1 MAANTGQGK
10 GFGLF
15 LVGLTVG
22 CAGIAYL
29 STGIGKVSAI
39 VGAAIVLASLFGFLK
54 IKPLEGAT
62 AQKTSSTA
70 MKLVGAVTV
79 CLGWLVTIGGLHAAS
94 TVGGRHGRRTHWDC
108 GESVRH
114 VVRAAEPPSTRTQ
127 SGRLRGE

>member
-54 IKPLEGAT
+54 IKPLEGAP
-62 AQKTSSTA
+62 AQKASSTA

-94 TVGGRHGRRTHWDC
+94 TVGGRM
-108 GESVRH
+108 
-114 VVRAAEPPSTRTQ
+114 VVALIGIAVSLFGMLVVLPTTFNKNAIWKA
-127 SGRLRGE
+127 

>member
-62 AQKTSSTA
+62 AQKASSTA

-94 TVGGRHGRRTHWDC
+94 TVGGRL
-108 GESVRH
+108 
-114 VVRAAEPPSTRTQ
+114 VVALIGIAVSLFGMLFVLPATFNKNAIWKA
-127 SGRLRGE
+127 

>member
-70 MKLVGAVTV
+70 MKLVGAATV

-94 TVGGRHGRRTHWDC
+94 TVGGRM
-108 GESVRH
+108 
-114 VVRAAEPPSTRTQ
+114 VVALIGIAVSLFGMLVVLPTTFNKNAIWKA
-127 SGRLRGE
+127 

>member
-22 CAGIAYL
+22 CAGIAYS

-62 AQKTSSTA
+62 AQKAGSTA
-70 MKLVGAVTV
+70 MKLVGAATV

-94 TVGGRHGRRTHWDC
+94 TVGGRL
-108 GESVRH
+108 
-114 VVRAAEPPSTRTQ
+114 VVALIGIAVSLFGMLVVLPTTFNKNAIWKA
-127 SGRLRGE
+127 

>member
-29 STGIGKVSAI
+29 STGTGKVAAI
-39 VGAAIVLASLFGFLK
+39 VGAAIVLASLFSFLK

-62 AQKTSSTA
+62 AQKASSTV
-70 MKLVGAVTV
+70 MKLVGAATV

-94 TVGGRHGRRTHWDC
+94 TTGGRL
-108 GESVRH
+108 
-114 VVRAAEPPSTRTQ
+114 VVALIGIAVSLFGMLYVLPTTFNKNA
-127 SGRLRGE
+127 LWKA